1 MVFFFVLFLLKTSA
15 AVDAQESRPARREVL
30 ASFLA
35 AGAALNFNGQ
45 AFAANPIE
53 TAKSKAGQAVQ
64 GAKGIAGSNPL
75 DNISNP
81 LDNVGNPLGEA
92 QKVAEDIGYELK
104 GQIDGI
110 FKKAV
115 RNLYLADVPLI
126 SYHHHCKHVCYMKKP
141 LE

>member
-1 MVFFFVLFLLKTSA
+1 M
-15 AVDAQESRPARREVL
+15 

-35 AGAALNFNGQ
+35 AGAALNFNSQ
-45 AFAANPIE
+45 AFAANPVE

-64 GAKGIAGSNPL
+64 GAKDLAGSNPL

-92 QKVAEDIGYELK
+92 QKVAEDVGYELK

-115 RNLYLADVPLI
+115 RNLYLADVPWI
-126 SYHHHCKHVCYMKKP
+126 NSHHHCKCLRYMKKLLWFYP
-141 LE
+141 

>member
-1 MVFFFVLFLLKTSA
+1 M
-15 AVDAQESRPARREVL
+15 

-45 AFAANPIE
+45 AFAANPVE

-64 GAKGIAGSNPL
+64 GAKDLAGSNPLDNISNPL

-92 QKVAEDIGYELK
+92 QKVAEDVGYELK

-115 RNLYLADVPLI
+115 RNLYLADVPSI
-126 SYHHHCKHVCYMKKP
+126 NYYHHCKFVCYMKKP
-141 LE
+141 LW

>member
-1 MVFFFVLFLLKTSA
+1 MNGFALDV
-15 AVDAQESRPARREVL
+15 QESRPARREVL

-35 AGAALNFNGQ
+35 AGAALNFNSQ
-45 AFAANPIE
+45 AFAANPVE

-64 GAKGIAGSNPL
+64 GAKDLAGSNPLDNISNPL

-92 QKVAEDIGYELK
+92 QKVAEDVGYELK

-115 RNLYLADVPLI
+115 RNLYLTDVHSI
-126 SYHHHCKHVCYMKKP
+126 NYHRHCKFICHMKKP
-141 LE
+141 LW

>member
-1 MVFFFVLFLLKTSA
+1 M
-15 AVDAQESRPARREVL
+15 

-35 AGAALNFNGQ
+35 AGAALSFNGQ
-45 AFAANPIE
+45 AFAANPVE
-53 TAKSKAGQAVQ
+53 AAKSKAGQAVQ
-64 GAKGIAGSNPL
+64 GAKDLAGSNPL

-92 QKVAEDIGYELK
+92 QKVAEDVGYELK

-115 RNLYLADVPLI
+115 RNLYSVDV
-126 SYHHHCKHVCYMKKP
+126 SWMNYHCHCKCVCYMKKP
-141 LE
+141 VLGRAMVSSLTRIQPLHINFIAHKIY